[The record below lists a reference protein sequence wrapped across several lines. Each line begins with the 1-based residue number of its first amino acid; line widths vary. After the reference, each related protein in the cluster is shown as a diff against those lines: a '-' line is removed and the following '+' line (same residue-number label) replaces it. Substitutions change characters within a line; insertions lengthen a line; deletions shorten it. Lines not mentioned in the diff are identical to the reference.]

1 MNTEKTPEEILKYW
15 FSEEITRLWFAKDQG
30 LDEEI
35 WEKFFETYK
44 VMEEIDWEETAENAL
59 AKVILFDQFPRN
71 MFRDTPKAFETDE
84 LARKIAREAIEKGW
98 DQELSENRR
107 TFFYMPFMHSE
118 DKEDQAYCV
127 ELFTKHGKKGGLDY
141 AIMHQKIIDRF
152 GRFPHRNKI
161 LGRESTEREKEF
173 LLGPDSSF

>member
-1 MNTEKTPEEILKYW
+1 MNTEKTPQEILKFW
-15 FSEEITRLWFAKDQG
+15 FSEEITKLWFAKDQG

-35 WEKFFETYK
+35 WEEFFETYK
-44 VMEEIDWEETAENAL
+44 VKEEIDWEETPENAL

-84 LARKIAREAIEKGW
+84 LARKIAREALEKGW

-107 TFFYMPFMHSE
+107 TFLYMPFMHSE
-118 DKEDQAYCV
+118 NEEDQAYCV
-127 ELFTKHGKKGGLDY
+127 ELFTKHGKEAGLEY
-141 AIMHQKIIDRF
+141 ALMHQKIIDRF

-161 LGRESTEREKEF
+161 LGRPSTEEEKEF
-173 LLGPDSSF
+173 LTQPGSSF